1 VVEDDEVFVF
11 DILLVSEPLDVDV
24 FVVVTDFV
32 LLVDDVDVLLV
43 RGNAV

>member
-1 VVEDDEVFVF
+1 MVEDEEVFVF
-11 DILLVSEPLDVDV
+11 DILLVSEALDVDV

-43 RGNAV
+43 

>member
-1 VVEDDEVFVF
+1 VVEDEEVFVF
-11 DILLVSEPLDVDV
+11 DILLVSEALDVDV

-43 RGNAV
+43 